1 MEKKEAFAI
10 IIKSMVSVFLVALVV
25 FMYLR
30 FDITTDAF
38 KTTGYAVAGKGNE
51 IISHVKGNIP
61 LKISILE
68 ENTTKNT
75 NITINAS
82 DS

>member
-1 MEKKEAFAI
+1 MEKREVFAI
-10 IIKSMVSVFLVALVV
+10 ILKSMISIFLIALVV
-25 FMYLR
+25 FIYLR

-51 IISHVKGNIP
+51 IISHVKSNIP
-61 LKISILE
+61 LKIGIPE
-68 ENTTKNT
+68 ENTTKNI

-82 DS
+82 SS